1 MKAKLVKDWMT
12 SPAVTVTPK
21 TRLPEAYRLMVE
33 HRIRRLP
40 VLDGGKL
47 VGIVSLGDMR
57 EAEVTTDPAL
67 AERMTIALIVRSPVV
82 TVSPTTKLKEAAA
95 IMLEKKISG
104 LPVVDGDA
112 VLGMVSESDVLRAFI
127 ADQG

>member
-1 MKAKLVKDWMT
+1 MKQKLVKDWMAT
-12 SPAVTVTPK
+12 PVVSVTPK
-21 TRLPEAYRLMVE
+21 THLPEAYRLMVE

-40 VLDGGKL
+40 VLENGKL

-57 EAEVTTDPAL
+57 EAEVTTDPSL
-67 AERMTIALIVRSPVV
+67 AEKITIALILRSPVITV
-82 TVSPTTKLKEAAA
+82 TPTTPLKAAAA

-104 LPVVDGDA
+104 LPVVDGDTVA
-112 VLGMVSESDVLRAFI
+112 GMVTESDIFRAFI

>member
-12 SPAVTVTPK
+12 APAVAVTPK
-21 TRLPEAYRLMVE
+21 TKLPEAYRLMVE

-40 VLDGGKL
+40 VLDNGKL

-57 EAEVTTDPAL
+57 EAEVATDPAL
-67 AERMTIALIVRSPVV
+67 AERMTIALIVRSPVI
-82 TVSPTTKLKEAAA
+82 TVSPATKLKEAAA

-112 VLGMVSESDVLRAFI
+112 VVGMVTESDVFRAFI